1 MTKEL
6 WEQIQNGQEVRQNLS
21 KIRQEIKDNGERR
34 KLSALMEGKETVL
47 INLLQSEDAK
57 TRKNAALLMGD
68 LRNPLFL
75 APVWKAYQE
84 EVQRFVKSSYLSAIG
99 NFDYREYMD
108 AIKERLAVLE
118 KEEVTEENQ
127 KHVMEEMRKLSFL
140 IVHIEG
146 VSTHRFIGWD
156 EAYDIFLITNRNFRE
171 LTANE
176 LMTLEPNAKTK
187 LMGAG
192 VMARVANLNWI
203 KGIRTYQELLFV
215 VRGME
220 TSEMEPDKA
229 AHTIVNAPL
238 FSFLAKSHE
247 GKPPYHFRLELKSK
261 KDLGQKSVFLKKLAS
276 KIESL
281 SDRKL
286 INTTENYEFELRLI
300 ENKLGNC
307 NIMVKLFTLKDTRF
321 TYRKEV
327 IPTSIKPVNAALT
340 AALSKEYMKEDA
352 QVLDPFC
359 GVGTMLIERH
369 KAVRANTS
377 YGIDIQEDAILKARE
392 NAEAARQVIHFIN
405 RDFFQFTHDY
415 LFDEVITNMPFKIGR
430 ITDEEVYDIYKRFFR
445 IIPDFLKNGSVLILY
460 THNKEHVAQLT
471 VRTNFSVIKDYEVS
485 KKEGTYIIILR
496 YVTPDKGSGT
506 YADENQ

>member
-1 MTKEL
+1 MIQEL

-21 KIRQEIKDNGERR
+21 KIRQVIKDNGERR
-34 KLSALMEGKETVL
+34 KLSALLEGEETVL
-47 INLLQSEDAK
+47 IDLLRSEDAK

-68 LRNPLFL
+68 LRNPSFL
-75 APVWKAYQE
+75 APIWKAYQE
-84 EVQRFVKSSYLSAIG
+84 DGQRFVKSSYLSAIG

-108 AIKERLAVLE
+108 AIKEQLAALE

-127 KHVMEEMRKLSFL
+127 KHLMEEMRKLSFL

-146 VSTHRFIGWD
+146 VSAHKFIGWD
-156 EAYDIFLITNRNFRE
+156 KAYDIFLITNRNYRE
-171 LTANE
+171 LVGNE
-176 LMTLEPNAKTK
+176 LMELEPKAKIK

-192 VMARVANLNWI
+192 VMARVTNLNWI

-220 TSEMEPDKA
+220 TSEMDPDKIA
-229 AHTIVNAPL
+229 RTVVDSPL
-238 FSFLAKSHE
+238 LTFLSKSHE
-247 GKPPYHFRLELKSK
+247 GNPPYHFRLELKSK
-261 KDLGQKSVFLKKLAS
+261 KDLGQKSVFLKKVAS
-276 KIESL
+276 KIEIL

-307 NIMVKLFTLKDTRF
+307 NIMVK
-321 TYRKEV
+321 
-327 IPTSIKPVNAALT
+327 LT

-369 KAVRANTS
+369 KAVRANSS
-377 YGIDIQEDAILKARE
+377 YGIDIQEEAILKARE

-430 ITDEEVYDIYKRFFR
+430 LTDDAVYDIYKRFFQ
-445 IIPDFLKNGSVLILY
+445 IIPDFLKKGSILILY
-460 THNKEHVAQLT
+460 THNKEHVDQLT
-471 VRTNFSVIKDYEVS
+471 FRTGFRIIKSHEVS
-485 KKEGTYIIILR
+485 KKEGTDVIILR
-496 YVTPDKGSGT
+496 YEG
-506 YADENQ
+506 N